1 MSAMQHPPPL
11 EVNLLPVRALFGY
24 GQRATLPER
33 LLELAIAKPLLV
45 GTVAAATRHQDVVAL
60 LDGAALA
67 TFFAAE
73 PHCPE
78 AIVERCRQRC
88 REAGCDGVVAIGGGS
103 TLGLG
108 KILAAEEGEVHRPAH
123 HVLGLRNDAAVR
135 PQDRQRETCAA
146 RSALPPRARSL
157 RRRTH

>member
-33 LLELAIAKPLLV
+33 LLELAIVKPLLV

-73 PHCPE
+73 PHCHAPL
-78 AIVERCRQRC
+78 QRKM
-88 REAGCDGVVAIGGGS
+88 RIYHEF
-103 TLGLG
+103 
-108 KILAAEEGEVHRPAH
+108 K
-123 HVLGLRNDAAVR
+123 
-135 PQDRQRETCAA
+135 
-146 RSALPPRARSL
+146 
-157 RRRTH
+157 